1 LEAVEA
7 EYRFFRGFFSIGAM
21 QPAKFNRRRFT
32 ASRGAQNA
40 GCGTGSLNGG
50 MTGAGKPRLPAHL
63 APGPPFVYA
72 QNFAAS
78 KVWAAICPL

>member
-1 LEAVEA
+1 MEAVEA

-21 QPAKFNRRRFT
+21 QRAKVNHVDLPRLAARNTPVAAPDPR
-32 ASRGAQNA
+32 S
-40 GCGTGSLNGG
+40 G